1 MRFLAILFF
10 LAILPGFSRCQV
22 VLSAG
27 DYPSVLTGIDTLRVT
42 TAASLFPAFLTSTPG
57 TWDMTVVADSATL
70 IYTSHIVSS
79 PSFGNEGEI
88 QVGSYSTSAKHN
100 FLLNSSEISLISEET
115 NFSAI
120 DLFSVTSGGAD
131 TFYILGQT
139 ALYSLPIREIAFP
152 ASSLSSWTSAGYVDI
167 AFELSVATF
176 FYLHEP
182 GYLRT
187 YIQRSDVVTN
197 WGKMR
202 VRDMSGA
209 PSPYIDVLQ
218 VQTTTITTDSA
229 FLSGGPMP
237 AHIQLL
243 LGITQGKS
251 DTVYTHAYYRKGEV
265 TPLAYVEFT
274 DETFSHAVRAKTH
287 VQRLTTAVRHTESE
301 HAPSLYPNPASG
313 IVNVEDPSGVFYNYC
328 ITDLSGRVLQS
339 GNLINRT
346 RRHSI
351 LLDGQLTNGFYCMRL
366 TDSSGH
372 TKTAGLIIEK

>member
-1 MRFLAILFF
+1 M
-10 LAILPGFSRCQV
+10 
-22 VLSAG
+22 
-27 DYPSVLTGIDTLRVT
+27 TLGPT
-42 TAASLFPAFLTSTPG
+42 
-57 TWDMTVVADSATL
+57 
-70 IYTSHIVSS
+70 
-79 PSFGNEGEI
+79 
-88 QVGSYSTSAKHN
+88 
-100 FLLNSSEISLISEET
+100 
-115 NFSAI
+115 
-120 DLFSVTSGGAD
+120 D

-139 ALYSLPIREIAFP
+139 ALYSSPVREMAFP
-152 ASSLSSWTSAGYVDI
+152 ASSLSSWSSAGYVDV

-182 GYLRT
+182 GYMRT
-187 YIQRSDVVTN
+187 HIQRSDVVTN

-251 DTVYTHAYYRKGEV
+251 DTVYTHSYYRKGEV
-265 TPLAYVEFT
+265 TPLASVEFT

-287 VQRLTTAVRHTESE
+287 VQRLTTAVRETESE
-301 HAPSLYPNPASG
+301 NVPYLYPNPASG
-313 IVNVEDPSGVFYNYC
+313 IVHVEDPLAAFCNYC

-339 GNLINRT
+339 GNLANHVRS
-346 RRHSI
+346 HSI
-351 LLDGQLTNGFYCMRL
+351 PLDSKLANGFYCMRL
-366 TDSSGH
+366 TDLSGR
-372 TKTAGLIIEK
+372 TTTAGLVIEK

>member
-10 LAILPGFSRCQV
+10 LAVLPGFCQCQV
-22 VLSAG
+22 VLNAV
-27 DYPSVLTGIDTLRVT
+27 DYPTGLTGTDTLRVT
-42 TAASLFPAFLTSTPG
+42 TAASLFPPFLTSTPG
-57 TWDMTVVADSATL
+57 TWDMTLVTDSMTL
-70 IYTSHIVSS
+70 FYASHVISS
-79 PSFGNEGEI
+79 PSFGTEGEVRI
-88 QVGSYSTSAKHN
+88 GSYTTSAKHN
-100 FLLNSSEISLISEET
+100 FALNSSEISLISEET
-115 NFSAI
+115 NYSSI
-120 DLFSVTSGGAD
+120 DLFPVTAGGSD

-139 ALYSLPIREIAFP
+139 ALYSSPIREMAFP
-152 ASSLSSWTSAGYVDI
+152 ASSLSAWSSAGYVDI

-182 GYLRT
+182 GYMRT
-187 YIQRSDVVTN
+187 HIQRSDVVTN

-209 PSPYIDVLQ
+209 PSPYIDVLR

-251 DTVYTHAYYRKGEV
+251 DTVYTHSYYRKGEV
-265 TPLAYVEFT
+265 TPLASVEFT
-274 DETFSHAVRAKTH
+274 DETFSHAIRAKTH
-287 VQRLTTAVRHTESE
+287 VQRLTTAVEVAE
-301 HAPSLYPNPASG
+301 QQHAVSLYPNPAAR
-313 IVNVEDPSGVFYNYC
+313 IVHLEDPLAAFCNYC

-339 GNLINRT
+339 GNLANHVRNHNIP
-346 RRHSI
+346 
-351 LLDGQLTNGFYCMRL
+351 LDSKLANGFYCMRL

-372 TKTAGLIIEK
+372 TTTAGLVVEK